1 MYICFL
7 NASDVEHIM
16 FSQTIENSVNDLR
29 YNNNGTETYVKY
41 KDTMTLTFLD
51 NIEHSIFE
59 YEDAVEILSNEPWGD
74 TSQLDGTPNLE
85 FYKSEGME
93 I

>member
-29 YNNNGTETYVKY
+29 YNNNGTKTYVKY
-41 KDTMTLTFLD
+41 EDTMTLTFLD

-59 YEDAVEILSNEPWGD
+59 YEDAVEILSNEPWVD
-74 TSQLDGTPNLE
+74 TSQLDGSPNLE
-85 FYKSEGME
+85 YYKSEGME